1 MGHLDNTERVV
12 EARLTALGRRKLA
25 EGDGLDI
32 SQFALADDE
41 VDYKLWQ
48 EQLPEED
55 AGAIIENLPTYE
67 AFTDETQ
74 SMRYKL
80 VSLEPNSDNVPQISV
95 DSDLLTIN
103 LDQQNEFGSSPV
115 DIDPTT
121 TLDGTETG
129 LDTTLGYT
137 AILQNRNI
145 ADLQAAPN
153 SAVPETDATIPAL
166 YGEKDGIGSSDT
178 TSVVGSA
185 FQIGWNAPNLTD
197 DEETVLTIIGNETGI
212 SLNLVVNVIGE

>member
-115 DIDPTT
+115 DINPTT
-121 TLDGTETG
+121 TLDWTRR
-129 LDTTLGYT
+129 LDTRQSCRTE
-137 AILQNRNI
+137 ILQICKPLRT
-145 ADLQAAPN
+145 APFRRQTQ
-153 SAVPETDATIPAL
+153 PFLPCMGRKT
-166 YGEKDGIGSSDT
+166 GS
-178 TSVVGSA
+178 
-185 FQIGWNAPNLTD
+185 
-197 DEETVLTIIGNETGI
+197 EVLTRLRWWEAHFKSDGTPRTSQTMKKPFSRLLGTRQAFR
-212 SLNLVVNVIGE
+212 